1 MKTVSDVIGLARSN
15 LAERAKNREPR
26 PVGRPPQPD
35 EALVAEITAVIADLP
50 TYGYRRV
57 HAILRRRAMAEG
69 RQPPNHKRVY
79 GAMKRNGL
87 LLQRHAGRAER
98 RHDGRV
104 SVDEPNLRWCSDGFE
119 VSCDNGEK
127 VRIAFALDCCDREA
141 MSFVATTGGI
151 GGDEV
156 RDLMVAAVEHRFG
169 RIDRLPDTI
178 EWLSDNGSGYIAHET
193 RSFAR
198 GLGLE
203 PRTTPV
209 ESPQSNGMAEA
220 FVRTIKR
227 DYARVSSLPD
237 AEPSSGSFL
246 AGLPTTTRFTRTE
259 RSATVHPASSSRLA
273 PSRDRVR
280 SFGGNNTPAEDHMPL
295 LAWHLRIKVAGI
307 AERAQ
312 HAVYGVHVVPDLAQ
326 PVTNSDRFV
335 EQVRSLGQQARDRQ
349 LERRSLGTADGVG
362 HPYILRQRLSLAHRD
377 CGELAT

>member
-1 MKTVSDVIGLARSN
+1 MKTVADVIGLARSN
-15 LAERAKNREPR
+15 LAERAKHGEPK

-35 EALVAEITAVIADLP
+35 EALVAEIKAVIADLS

-87 LLQRHAGRAER
+87 LLKRHAGGAER
-98 RHDGRV
+98 RHDGRI
-104 SVDEPNLRWCSDGFE
+104 SVARPNLRWCSDGFE
-119 VSCDNGEK
+119 VACDNGEK

-169 RIDRLPDTI
+169 RTDRLPDTI

-198 GLGLE
+198 NLGLE

-227 DYARVSSLPD
+227 DYVRVSPRPD
-237 AEPSSGSFL
+237 AK
-246 AGLPTTTRFTRTE
+246 
-259 RSATVHPASSSRLA
+259 TV
-273 PSRDRVR
+273 VR
-280 SFGGNNTPAEDHMPL
+280 QLTWLD
-295 LAWHLRIKVAGI
+295 
-307 AERAQ
+307 
-312 HAVYGVHVVPDLAQ
+312 
-326 PVTNSDRFV
+326 
-335 EQVRSLGQQARDRQ
+335 RSLQ
-349 LERRSLGTADGVG
+349 
-362 HPYILRQRLSLAHRD
+362 
-377 CGELAT
+377 